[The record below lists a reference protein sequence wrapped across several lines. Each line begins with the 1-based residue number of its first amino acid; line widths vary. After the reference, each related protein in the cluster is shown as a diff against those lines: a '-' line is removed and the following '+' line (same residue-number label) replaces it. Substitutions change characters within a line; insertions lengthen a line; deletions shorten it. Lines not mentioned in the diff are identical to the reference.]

1 MSKTYRPFVIAACIL
16 AAAPCVMAD
25 DAATAAGL
33 VGTWEGKWAFADLGG
48 KLVVKIVSATGDTLK
63 GESTWYGTAVGD
75 FQDKFTKAKV
85 KGRDVTFPEPTMDFE
100 VKLSE
105 DGASMLGTWTSPVAS
120 GKVTLTR
127 KP

>member
-1 MSKTYRPFVIAACIL
+1 MSKTYQPFVIAACIL
-16 AAAPCVMAD
+16 AAPCAMAD

-33 VGTWEGKWAFADLGG
+33 VGTWEGTWAFGDLGG
-48 KLVVKIVSATGDTLK
+48 KVVVKIASASGDTLK

-105 DGASMLGTWTSPVAS
+105 DGSAMQGTWTSPVAS